1 MKRCLFLIGLA
12 FMACNELPVGSD
24 ELRLRGDFDP
34 EFIDLSL
41 FSTFTEYKNVNVG
54 RSSNLVFGKND
65 EYESRVMLTFD
76 FPDTVYTGYD
86 EIKLTLY
93 AAGAFKNDT
102 VAFSI
107 HLMDTSFVEYESN
120 WTRRKTDEPWVND
133 GGDFN
138 ADSIRAG
145 IARGDSIVLYFNYIE
160 LGLIQAAPAVMI
172 VPRDTGF
179 FYLSSRDG
187 GKAGMIAMRKNDM
200 TLTAAVETDCHIITG
215 PEPTLF
221 EDWMGSGWVCRDYVK
236 FNYDTLL
243 DGSMAVYAELTFR
256 CADYFS
262 HRDSI
267 ELGVWQLP
275 EPFSTFDIPTGSL
288 IALKKIA
295 VGDTLVT
302 IDVVKYAERIIA
314 HPDSNFGFY
323 VNLSPE
329 NYDLTRV
336 KVVRGSHHLSIG
348 YVLPPQPR

>member
-1 MKRCLFLIGLA
+1 MKRWVLVVCLALV
-12 FMACNELPVGSD
+12 ACNKLPVGGD
-24 ELRLRGDFDP
+24 ELRMRGEFDP
-34 EFIDLSL
+34 EFIDLTL
-41 FSTFTEYKNVNVG
+41 FSTFTEYKNVNAGGAV
-54 RSSNLVFGKND
+54 NLVFGRND
-65 EYESRVMLTFD
+65 EYESRVLLTFE

-86 EIKLTLY
+86 EIKLILN
-93 AAGAFKNDT
+93 GNSGFKNDT
-102 VAFSI
+102 VQFSI
-107 HLMDTSFVEYESN
+107 HLMDTAFSEYESN
-120 WTRRKTDEPWVND
+120 WTKRTFEESWNNP

-160 LGLIQAAPAVMI
+160 LAQIQGASAIII

-179 FYLSSRDG
+179 FYLYSREG
-187 GKAGMIAMRKNDM
+187 GSPGRISMRKNEM
-200 TLTAAVETDCHIITG
+200 TLTASVKSDCHIITG

-256 CADYFS
+256 CSEYFS
-262 HRDSI
+262 HRDSLEI
-267 ELGVWQLP
+267 GVRQLL
-275 EPFSTFDIPTGSL
+275 EPFSSFDTPAGPL
-288 IALKKIA
+288 IVLKKIA

-302 IDVVKYAERIIA
+302 LDIVKHAERLIE

-329 NYDLTRV
+329 NYDISRI
-336 KVVRGSHHLSIG
+336 KVVRGSHRLNIG
-348 YVLPPQPR
+348 YILPPEPR